1 MPTHSKRIDVS
12 PIGEVL
18 ARKEKAD
25 VFLFIPNR
33 EAIPERSL
41 VAGPSAP
48 ETEFL
53 IGIRT
58 ICIKRFVHQAFGHG
72 FHESIVILRRS
83 LADYSNDAR
92 HILITGQRLEDGD
105 QKLVEIGR
113 TGEGFEH
120 PMRLASHSS

>member
-12 PIGEVL
+12 PIGEGL

-25 VFLFIPNR
+25 VSLFIPNR
-33 EAIPERSL
+33 EAIPERPL

-53 IGIRT
+53 IDIRT
-58 ICIKRFVHQAFGHG
+58 ICKKRFMHQAFGHG

-92 HILITGQRLEDGD
+92 HILITGPRFRGQGSEVSRNWADKE
-105 QKLVEIGR
+105 K
-113 TGEGFEH
+113 
-120 PMRLASHSS
+120 AS